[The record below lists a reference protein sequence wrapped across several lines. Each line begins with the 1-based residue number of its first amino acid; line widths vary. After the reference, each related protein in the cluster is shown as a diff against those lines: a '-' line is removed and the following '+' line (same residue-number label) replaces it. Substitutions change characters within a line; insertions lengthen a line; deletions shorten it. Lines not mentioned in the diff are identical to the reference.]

1 MDEKEFKKYVE
12 LIMSMCVDFLAE
24 GIDRKTF
31 ETNLK
36 LLSERIQDSGC
47 PRPITFVTNDNAVDE
62 HVSPPKFDIE

>member
-12 LIMSMCVDFLAE
+12 LIMSMCTDFLMD

-36 LLSERIQDSGC
+36 LVSERIQTTPPSDT
-47 PRPITFVTNDNAVDE
+47 IFVTND
-62 HVSPPKFDIE
+62 KGL